1 MHLYTLLVFHS
12 RTIRKFTK
20 WCKNVTKIYFYLTD
34 NRLQVIDTD
43 IFFAYRKYKPKD
55 VPPIYL
61 DKSSI
66 TATSSIQRQ
75 YPGNQI
81 SKQQK
86 VVSPEKPISPTSNLI
101 VFNNQGQN
109 GIANMLLP
117 VPKVRMILL
126 TSGKYIIRIPL
137 QATPR
142 NLLAMGYFDCSYVT
156 NLHVII
162 TATEL

>member
-1 MHLYTLLVFHS
+1 
-12 RTIRKFTK
+12 
-20 WCKNVTKIYFYLTD
+20 LTD

-86 VVSPEKPISPTSNLI
+86 VVSPEKPISPTSNLNSI
-101 VFNNQGQN
+101 QQPRPKRDSQYASSGAKGQDDS
-109 GIANMLLP
+109 P
-117 VPKVRMILL
+117 YKRKV
-126 TSGKYIIRIPL
+126 Y
-137 QATPR
+137 
-142 NLLAMGYFDCSYVT
+142 NT
-156 NLHVII
+156 NTV
-162 TATEL
+162 ASDP